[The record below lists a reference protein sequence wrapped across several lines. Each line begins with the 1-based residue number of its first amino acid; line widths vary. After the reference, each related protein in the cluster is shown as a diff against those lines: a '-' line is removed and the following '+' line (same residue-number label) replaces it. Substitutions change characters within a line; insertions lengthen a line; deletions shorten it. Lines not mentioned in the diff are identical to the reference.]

1 MLARSF
7 ENTPQRVDKKQLH
20 EIYVYSVTS
29 NRYSSYNICV
39 INQSSNADGACGYGA
54 LAFELSN
61 GYAAGV
67 VPSLFKQGAG
77 CGSCF
82 QVNIL

>member
-1 MLARSF
+1 MRYMYI
-7 ENTPQRVDKKQLH
+7 RLH
-20 EIYVYSVTS
+20 LTVTLHLIYVWLIS
-29 NRYSSYNICV
+29 
-39 INQSSNADGACGYGA
+39 SSNADGACGYGA